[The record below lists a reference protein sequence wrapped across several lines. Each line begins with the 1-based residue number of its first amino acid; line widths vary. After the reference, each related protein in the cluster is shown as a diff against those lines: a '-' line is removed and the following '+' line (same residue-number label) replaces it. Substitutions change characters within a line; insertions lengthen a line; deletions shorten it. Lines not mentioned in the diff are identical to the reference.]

1 MRVPW
6 FFLKN
11 ARKPSGFW
19 GKMFIAHMNRGH
31 AALTAWALALLDIK
45 KANKAIDIGCGGGRA
60 VALLAKNYDID
71 KVYGLDYSDTSVKCS
86 KRRNAKAIKE
96 GKVEIIKGNVSCMP
110 FEEESMDYAVSFES
124 YYYWDNIIEDTK
136 GIHKILKHGGKFMMV
151 AEMYKN
157 ESNTI
162 SQQQFVE
169 DLQMHNLTLQEFREV
184 FQKSGFQDIRIT
196 CHDRKGWICVI
207 GSK

>member
-1 MRVPW
+1 M
-6 FFLKN
+6 
-11 ARKPSGFW
+11 
-19 GKMFIAHMNRGH
+19 
-31 AALTAWALALLDIK
+31 
-45 KANKAIDIGCGGGRA
+45 
-60 VALLAKNYDID
+60 LAKNYDID